1 MMEFA
6 ASCDIVRNNNPKSK
20 RFGQYGIVLTTSA
33 MACSYVNYQDGFTA
47 YCAMKHFTP
56 VKHIKITERIGGEA
70 IYKRGNR
77 GRLKLVDANNNERT
91 LSREAMWVLAQK
103 YIHRTA
109 VVV

>member
-1 MMEFA
+1 MEFA

-56 VKHIKITERIGGEA
+56 VKHFKITERIGDESV
-70 IYKRGNR
+70 YNR
-77 GRLKLVDANNNERT
+77 GYWGCLKVVDANNNVRT
-91 LSREAMWVLAQK
+91 LSREEMWALAQK

-109 VVV
+109 GVV

>member
-1 MMEFA
+1 MEFA

-33 MACSYVNYQDGFTA
+33 TACSYVNYQDGFTA

-56 VKHIKITERIGGEA
+56 VKHFELNERIGDETVSKLVYWGH
-70 IYKRGNR
+70 
-77 GRLKLVDANNNERT
+77 LKLVDANDNERT
-91 LSREAMWVLAQK
+91 LDREEMWALAQK

-109 VVV
+109 IVV

>member
-1 MMEFA
+1 MEFA

-47 YCAMKHFTP
+47 YCAMKHFTL
-56 VKHIKITERIGGEA
+56 VKHFKPNERIGDESV
-70 IYKRGNR
+70 YNR
-77 GRLKLVDANNNERT
+77 GYWGQLKLVDANDNVRT
-91 LSREAMWVLAQK
+91 ISREEMWALAQK

>member
-1 MMEFA
+1 MEFA

-47 YCAMKHFTP
+47 YCAMKHFTL
-56 VKHIKITERIGGEA
+56 VKHFKPNERIGDKSV
-70 IYKRGNR
+70 YNR
-77 GRLKLVDANNNERT
+77 GYWGCLKLVDANDNVRT
-91 LSREAMWVLAQK
+91 LSREEMWALAQK

>member
-1 MMEFA
+1 MEFA

-47 YCAMKHFTP
+47 YCAVKHLTLVKHFELN
-56 VKHIKITERIGGEA
+56 ERIGDETVR
-70 IYKRGNR
+70 KRGYW
-77 GRLKLVDANNNERT
+77 GSLKLVDANNNVRT
-91 LSREAMWVLAQK
+91 LSREEMWALAQK